1 MAGWEIMDCFV
12 LRSPGFAFGRLDA
25 LRSIP
30 AVDAVE
36 RLAAAEAAVAGL
48 QRRYSGLLD
57 EICDREQRAR
67 APRET
72 FRALYGAAR
81 NVRRGAPI
89 SGGLPAG
96 HDDLDAF
103 AAAWDPALRARE
115 AAAAEAEQAFAGALA
130 RARVALR
137 EATQDARF
145 REAVWMSNPHMYE
158 TGLRSFD
165 RHWVAEKRPSK
176 TRQLERRLYA
186 YLQRLCAKNETIG
199 FFGPLNYGEFGPG
212 EGVSYRRSQEPIRRR
227 KVFVAYWAA
236 AALASRIAA
245 EPGVRAHLRPRRG
258 TLRSSAQLDDAGLR
272 ALLERCDGS
281 RDVAAIAAAC
291 ERAAA
296 DALADVE
303 RLVMLGLVRLDLP
316 IPPAELDPLAYVA
329 RFVDELP
336 ESCEARHR
344 WAVALAD
351 LDAERTR
358 FAAAGLDERREVLR
372 RAERRFE
379 ELASTPARRGAG
391 QMFEDRGLMYEE
403 CLGAVEELRLGAAH
417 RQRIVAA
424 VEPIAALCATAAQL
438 RHQDLEHAAR
448 ALLAEMGGRA
458 TFVGFLAA
466 WRRQHPQLPPLPRAE
481 GFSARLADLV
491 QARCSD
497 DGRVSRLTRAD
508 VEALCE
514 PLTEQIVCSPD
525 LMLAAPSVD
534 ALAAGE
540 FQVVLGE
547 LHHGAQAAG
556 WMLCFAEDDWGA
568 QLARV
573 LPSANGE
580 TPANLLLARRMKT
593 APPEFPGPS
602 IAASA
607 VSERAAQVELFEL
620 SVAIVDGRPRLLA
633 ADDRRLRIYPPCHDV
648 PAALYAPF
656 ASLSYPLVGGVG
668 VRLGAHTPR
677 IEIAGAVYQRER
689 WDVPA
694 SELPRLGASEL
705 ELFRAVHDVRRAHG
719 LPERVFVRA
728 PGEPKPVYVDFANPI
743 AVELLAQLAGQV
755 DGDLAVSEM
764 LPGPGDLW
772 LQGEEGAYCCEL
784 RTVMSGPRVRET
796 VA

>member
-1 MAGWEIMDCFV
+1 MAGWEIMDRFV

-25 LRSIP
+25 LRSAP

-36 RLAAAEAAVAGL
+36 RLAAAEAAVVAL
-48 QRRYSGLLD
+48 QQRYTGLLD
-57 EICDREQRAR
+57 ESCDREQRAD

-81 NVRRGAPI
+81 AVRRGAAI
-89 SGGLPAG
+89 SGLPPG

-103 AAAWDPALRARE
+103 AAAWEPALRARE
-115 AAAAEAEQAFAGALA
+115 EAAAEAELAFAAALA
-130 RARVALR
+130 SARAALR
-137 EATQDARF
+137 DVAHDSRF
-145 REAVWMSNPHMYE
+145 REAVWMSNAHMYE

-165 RHWVAEKRPSK
+165 RHWVADRRPSK

-199 FFGPLNYGEFGPG
+199 FFGPLNYGDFGPG
-212 EGVSYRRSQEPIRRR
+212 EGVSYRRSEQPIRRR

-236 AALASRIAA
+236 AALAAQIAV
-245 EPGVRAHLRPRRG
+245 EPSVRPHLRPRRA
-258 TLRSSAQLDDAGLR
+258 TLRSAAQLDDARLH

-291 ERAAA
+291 ERPAA
-296 DALADVE
+296 DVLADVE
-303 RLVMLGLVRLDLP
+303 RLVALGLVRLDLP

-329 RFVDELP
+329 RLVDELP
-336 ESCEARHR
+336 ESCYAREP
-344 WAVALAD
+344 WAAALAD

-358 FAAAGLDERREVLR
+358 FAAAGFDERRQVLR
-372 RAERRFE
+372 RTEQRFE
-379 ELASTPARRGAG
+379 ELASTPARRAAG
-391 QMFEDRGLMYEE
+391 QMFEDRGLLYEE

-417 RQRIVAA
+417 RRRIVAA

-438 RHQDLEHAAR
+438 RHQDLEDAAR
-448 ALLAEMGGRA
+448 DLLAEVAGRA
-458 TFVGFLAA
+458 TLVEFLAA
-466 WRRQHPQLPPLPRAE
+466 WRRRHPQLPPLPRAE
-481 GFSARLADLV
+481 RFATRLADLV
-491 QARCSD
+491 EARSS
-497 DGRVSRLTRAD
+497 DGRVSRLTSAD
-508 VEALCE
+508 IEALCE
-514 PLTEQIVCSPD
+514 PLADQIVCSPD
-525 LMLAAPSVD
+525 LMISAASLD
-534 ALAAGE
+534 ALAAGD
-540 FQVVLGE
+540 FRVVLGE

-556 WMLCFAEDDWGA
+556 WMLCFAERGW
-568 QLARV
+568 QEHLARV

-580 TPANLLLARRMKT
+580 TPANLVLARRMKT

-607 VSERAAQVELFEL
+607 VSERTAQMELSEL
-620 SVAIVDGRPRLLA
+620 SVALIDGRPRLLA
-633 ADDRRLRIYPPCHDV
+633 AGDRRLRIYPPCHAV

-694 SELPRLGASEL
+694 RELPRLGASEL
-705 ELFRAVHDVRRAHG
+705 DLFRAVLDVKRAHG

-728 PGEPKPVYVDFANPI
+728 LGEPKPVYVDFANPI
-743 AVELLAQLAGQV
+743 AVELLAQLAGQT
-755 DGDLAVSEM
+755 DGDLAVSEL

-784 RTVMSGPRVRET
+784 RTVMSGPRVREA